1 MFLSNIGEIYYLFF
15 LDESGSRHHKVSSKC
30 RKKSRG
36 FILHQFNDFKE
47 FLRIEGNKLL
57 HSIGICEFEYF
68 LSKIKQEASN
78 GRHGNSVMGLFYLI
92 THDRCLLVLLIIDY
106 VSN

>member
-30 RKKSRG
+30 RKKAEALS
-36 FILHQFNDFKE
+36 FTNSTIFKE

-68 LSKIKQEASN
+68 LSKIKQEASEW
-78 GRHGNSVMGLFYLI
+78 
-92 THDRCLLVLLIIDY
+92 TAWK
-106 VSN
+106 